1 LGKNESFWW
10 KDKIEITKKE
20 VIGMPYARI
29 GNTDFSV
36 ENIDI
41 YYEIHGL
48 SDTPPLVLI
57 GGWASYRWIWFRQI
71 PTFKEKYRCVV
82 FDNRGAGKSSKPD
95 YPYTIEMMAADTV
108 GLMDALE
115 IETTHIL
122 GISMGGLIAQQIA
135 ISYPE
140 KVRSL
145 ILTSTHFG
153 GSNYVPMDDKTMAL
167 LIALPTETISV
178 EQAREMR
185 YRATFS
191 PQFLQENSSVIEQI
205 DVWAEKHPTPLY
217 AQVHQS
223 TATSKFDSELELSR
237 ITAPTLILHGDND
250 RAVPTKNGELLAER
264 IPNSKLKIIEGASH
278 FVIIEKYEEFNQ
290 EVMNFI
296 DEVEKG

>member
-1 LGKNESFWW
+1 MHQEHQ
-10 KDKIEITKKE
+10 KE
-20 VIGMPYARI
+20 VIELPYA
-29 GNTDFSV
+29 SV
-36 ENIDI
+36 GDIDI
-41 YYEIHGL
+41 YYEIHGAP
-48 SDTPPLVLI
+48 DAPPLVLI
-57 GGWASYRWIWFRQI
+57 GGWASYRWIWFRQV
-71 PTFKEKYRCVV
+71 PAFKEKYRCVV

-108 GLMDALE
+108 GLMEALNIKDA
-115 IETTHIL
+115 HIL

-145 ILTSTHFG
+145 ILSSTQFG
-153 GSNYVPMDDKTMAL
+153 GRNYIPMDDKTMAL

-191 PQFLQENSSVIEQI
+191 PEFLKENRSILAQI
-205 DVWAEKHPTPLY
+205 DEWAEKHPTPLF

-223 TATSKFDSELELSR
+223 SATSEFNSELKLNK

-264 IPNSKLKIIEGASH
+264 IPNSKLKIIKDAAH
-278 FVIIEKYEEFNQ
+278 FVIIEKYEEFNT

>member
-1 LGKNESFWW
+1 MHQEHQ
-10 KDKIEITKKE
+10 KE
-20 VIGMPYARI
+20 VIELPYATV
-29 GNTDFSV
+29 GD
-36 ENIDI
+36 IDI
-41 YYEIHGL
+41 YYEIHGAH
-48 SDTPPLVLI
+48 DAPPLVLI
-57 GGWASYRWIWFRQI
+57 GGWASYRWIWFRQV

-95 YPYTIEMMAADTV
+95 YPYRIEMMAADTV
-108 GLMDALE
+108 GLMEALNIKDA
-115 IETTHIL
+115 HIL

-145 ILTSTHFG
+145 ILSSTHFG
-153 GSNYVPMDDKTMAL
+153 GHNYIPMDDKTMAL

-191 PQFLQENSSVIEQI
+191 PEFLKDNRSLLEQI
-205 DVWAEKHPTPLY
+205 DVWAEKHPTPLF

-223 TATSKFDSELELSR
+223 SATSEFNSESELNK
-237 ITAPTLILHGDND
+237 ITAPTLILHGAND

-264 IPNSKLKIIEGASH
+264 IPNSKLKIIKDASH
-278 FVIIEKYEEFNQ
+278 FVIIEKYEEFNN